1 MPGLARKGR
10 SISFPASPRVPGP
23 PGTKCIEHI
32 WIPVRDGVRL
42 SARIWLPEGASDKPV
57 PALLEA
63 TPYRKDDITAPGD
76 ASRHGYFAQHGYA
89 SVRLDIRGS
98 GDSEGVLLDEY
109 LAQEQQDSLDV
120 ISWIA
125 RQPWCTGRVG
135 MFGYSWGGFAALQV
149 AALQP
154 PELAAIITVSSSDDR
169 FGEDVHYLGGCVL
182 AHYMLSWATTMDIY
196 ATLPPD
202 PAVVGDAWRERW
214 HERLRSARPLIE
226 PWLSHQRRDGYW
238 RHGSVCEDHTAIR
251 CPVYAIGGWA
261 DGYRNTVLR
270 LLEHLDVPRKG
281 LIGPW
286 SHHYPNEAIP
296 PGPAIGFLQECLRW
310 WDYWL
315 KGIDTGIMDEPPLR
329 VWLQDAVR
337 PRTSYEVRPGRWL
350 AEPAWPSP
358 NLTTRQLFL
367 TPTGLLEAPASETPV
382 VVATPQTAGLL
393 AGDWDPF
400 GNPADLPPDQR
411 AEDGCSVTFT
421 SEALTDPVA
430 ILGQPRIV
438 LELACDKPVA
448 LLAVRLCDIWE
459 DGASTLITR
468 GLLNLAHRE
477 GSEHPR
483 PLRPGSR
490 ETVTIPMKA
499 IGQVVPAGHRLRV
512 AVSSTY
518 WPWAWP
524 SPEAA
529 VITLFTGPGCHL
541 ELPVRAGWE
550 HASEPVEFDQ
560 PEEAVRPETVT
571 LAFRPGDYELAASL
585 GQNRY
590 QLVHRYPEFHVRWPH
605 SGVELTW
612 VEPDTFT
619 IIGDDSLSA
628 RVDCRRSATLARDDW
643 SVRLE
648 ASSAMAADAEQF
660 FVTASLHAY
669 ERQACV
675 FANAWSFSV
684 PRDHA

>member
-1 MPGLARKGR
+1 VSPAAWPG
-10 SISFPASPRVPGP
+10 VPVP
-23 PGTKCIEHI
+23 QGTECMEHV
-32 WIPVRDGVRL
+32 WIPARDGVRL
-42 SARIWLPEGASDKPV
+42 SARIWLPEDANDRPV

-63 TPYRKDDITAPGD
+63 TPYRKGDMTAAGD

-98 GDSEGVLLDEY
+98 GDSEGILTDEY
-109 LAQEQQDSLDV
+109 LAQEQQDALDV

-125 RQPWCTGRVG
+125 RQPWCTERVG

-149 AALQP
+149 AALRP

-169 FGEDVHYLGGCVL
+169 FAEDVHYMGGCVL

-202 PAVVGDAWRERW
+202 PAIVGDAWRSRW
-214 HERLRSARPLIE
+214 LERLRGARPLIK
-226 PWLSHQRRDGYW
+226 PWLSHQRRDAYW
-238 RHGSVCEDHTAIR
+238 KHGSVCQDYGAIR

-261 DGYRNTVLR
+261 DGYHNTVFR
-270 LLEHLDVPRKG
+270 LLEHLDAPCKG

-286 SHHYPNEAIP
+286 SHHYPDEAIP

-329 VWLQDAVR
+329 VWMQDAVR
-337 PRTSYEVRPGRWL
+337 PRTSYQVRPGRWL
-350 AEPAWPSP
+350 TEYGWPAP
-358 NLTTRQLFL
+358 NLVTRRLFL
-367 TPTGLLEAPASETPV
+367 TPGGLLGEAAGRARIA
-382 VVATPQTAGLL
+382 VATPQTAGLL

-421 SEALTDPVA
+421 SDALDEPLA
-430 ILGQPRIV
+430 IFGQPLV
-438 LELACDKPVA
+438 TLELASDEPVA
-448 LLAVRLCDIWE
+448 LLAVRLCDVWE

-468 GLLNLAHRE
+468 GLLNLTHRD
-477 GSEHPR
+477 GSEHPT
-483 PLRPGSR
+483 PLRNGSR
-490 ETVTIPMKA
+490 ESVTIALNA
-499 IGQVVPAGHRLRV
+499 IAQVVPAGHRLRV
-512 AVSSTY
+512 SVSSTY

-524 SPEAA
+524 SPASA
-529 VITLFTGPGCHL
+529 VVTLFTGPGCYL
-541 ELPVRAGWE
+541 ELPVRSRWE
-550 HASEPVEFDQ
+550 DDSRPVEFDP
-560 PEEAVRPETVT
+560 PEQAVRPETVT
-571 LAFRPGDYELAASL
+571 LAFRPGDYEIAASL
-585 GQNRY
+585 GENRY

-605 SGVELTW
+605 NGVELTW

-619 IIGDDSLSA
+619 IIGDDPLSA
-628 RVDCRRSATLARDDW
+628 RVDCRRSATIARDDW
-643 SVRLE
+643 CVRLE

-660 FVTASLHAY
+660 FVTSSLHAY
-669 ERQACV
+669 EDHTCV
-675 FANAWSFSV
+675 FANSWSFRI
-684 PRDHA
+684 PRDHV